1 MLQRCIYC
9 ASVAYG
15 VWMKVDYHIFKSALN
30 NYLGLHMDRK
40 NRPTF
45 FDIHK
50 EFPALDA
57 VTRAYPV
64 IRKEFDKLLEEGL
77 TLPQYHE
84 VDSGE
89 RAISDT
95 TPNRWN
101 VFILECLGYK
111 VGPNVA
117 RCPETMRALADVP
130 GMIQAFF
137 SILDPG
143 KSVPEHEG
151 PYLGYLRYHL
161 GLRVPKKNPPKIVV
175 NGQDYVWK
183 EGEGVL
189 FDDSWP
195 HQVVNTS
202 DELRAVLIVD
212 VRRPLP
218 VTANVVNKFVT
229 EVVGR
234 YAYGRPVARKAEQ
247 FARGQLTGPTSQLG
261 VH

>member
-1 MLQRCIYC
+1 LCAWRAYESRLSHLQVGIERL
-9 ASVAYG
+9 SR
-15 VWMKVDYHIFKSALN
+15 SAH
-30 NYLGLHMDRK
+30 GPE

-45 FDIHK
+45 FDISK
-50 EFPALDA
+50 DYPAFDTVTKAFPA
-57 VTRAYPV
+57 
-64 IRKEFDKLLEEGL
+64 IRKEFDKLAAEGL
-77 TLPQYHE
+77 SLPQYHE

-89 RAISDT
+89 RAISNT

-101 VFILECLGYK
+101 VFILECLDYK
-111 VGPNVA
+111 VAPNVA
-117 RCPETMRALADVP
+117 RCPETMKALAGVP
-130 GMIQAFF
+130 DMIQAFF

-195 HQVVNTS
+195 H
-202 DELRAVLIVD
+202 EVLQHK
-212 VRRPLP
+212 RRI
-218 VTANVVNKFVT
+218 
-229 EVVGR
+229 
-234 YAYGRPVARKAEQ
+234 
-247 FARGQLTGPTSQLG
+247 ARGADRRRARADAGDRQCRQQVRHRCGWPPFLRPSGCRKGRSLRPRRIDRLDQAARRALNRIAR
-261 VH
+261 